1 MSEKQENGS
10 QIPNDS
16 SQTKS
21 GFPHELRAFYEN
33 LVNEYSLR
41 LLHWAYRKTGNRER
55 ALELS
60 QEVWLQVFSAV
71 SDSFSQGVPI
81 AAPEHFLWKVARFV
95 WLKTIQKNTAYQ
107 RFFPMDL
114 SLEGDYPAEGDFVQ
128 EMLDGEEKQR
138 LLNFVRKKLMG
149 LDRLQR
155 EIMISFYLDGKSIK
169 EIASGLAMKESAVKW
184 HLYNTRKRL
193 KEESDMIKETDFVY
207 RPLRLTMALCG
218 ERTEK
223 IDTVRIEDSLV
234 KQNICIACYR
244 VPQTLDMLNHS
255 LGIPKAYLES
265 DVEWLLEKEFLTKTP
280 KGYLTTFRIQN
291 SDEIQDEYEIYLKH
305 KEKLSDVL
313 VEGLLAEEETIRSIG
328 FYGSDAPMEKLLW
341 FMIYQCCSLLSE
353 AAISEE
359 KLTMP
364 PFPTR
369 PDGGRYFPMGFYLP
383 QNPSQ
388 EKVPCAGFSY
398 NGAMHSQQFQW
409 FGLYNFGQSEVQ
421 NLVLCITAEAR
432 KLRELL
438 CEVLDNGFS
447 PESAYTGAMAAH
459 TNPDEEKAYQLSLL
473 VQKGYLRV
481 EEGKLYPNFCVF
493 DRKQYRQLEE
503 KVFAP
508 VVRKVK
514 EEYSLVIRE
523 LRDFYRGTL
532 PKQLENLQDFAVI
545 MACRDVSYLT
555 TLFAFRDQKLYV
567 PADCHDGE
575 FLTLTYIKN

>member
-1 MSEKQENGS
+1 MSEKQKMRE
-10 QIPNDS
+10 
-16 SQTKS
+16 
-21 GFPHELRAFYEN
+21 FYEN

-41 LLHWAYRKTGNRER
+41 LLHWAYRKTGDRER

-71 SDSFSQGVPI
+71 SDSFSRGVPI

-107 RFFPMDL
+107 RFLPMDL
-114 SLEGDYPAEGDFVQ
+114 SLDGDVPAEGDFVQ
-128 EMLDGEEKQR
+128 EILDGEEKQR
-138 LLNFVRKKLMG
+138 LLTFVRKKLMG

-169 EIASGLAMKESAVKW
+169 EIARGLAIKESAVKW

-218 ERTEK
+218 ERTEN

-244 VPQTLDMLNHS
+244 EPQTLDMLNHS

-265 DVEWLLEKEFLTKTP
+265 DVEWLLRKEFLTKTP
-280 KGYLTTFRIQN
+280 KGYATTFRIQN
-291 SDEIQDEYEIYLKH
+291 NDEIQDEYEIYLNH
-305 KEKLSDVL
+305 KEKLSDRL
-313 VEGLLAEEETIRSIG
+313 VEGLLAEEETIHSIG

-341 FMIYQCCSLLSE
+341 FLIYQCCSLLSE

-359 KLTMP
+359 KLSMP

-369 PDGGRYFPMGFYLP
+369 PDGGKYFPMGFYQP

-388 EKVPCAGFSY
+388 EKVPCAGFAY
-398 NGAMHSQQFQW
+398 NGVMYSQQFRW

-438 CEVLDNGFS
+438 CEVLEGFS
-447 PESAYTGAMAAH
+447 SGSAYTGRLVTHA
-459 TNPDEEKAYQLSLL
+459 DFKEEKDYQLSLL

-481 EEGKLYPNFCVF
+481 EDGKLYPNFCVF
-493 DRKQYRQLEE
+493 NKEQYHQLEE
-503 KVFAP
+503 KVFSP
-508 VVRKVK
+508 VISKVK

-532 PKQLENLQDFAVI
+532 PKQLGHLQDFAVI